1 MGGIQV
7 KKYNGSAWVNGAVK
21 KYNGSS
27 WVDAYTYKWNGSAW
41 VQIYPD
47 TFVSTSKTIT
57 GSSTTWTYRA
67 KVYKNWK
74 QEDAKQGSG
83 GKYSSSGGSGDSN
96 HYGFLNLSSNKF
108 TGHGDVNSV
117 SSASY
122 TAKRGG
128 AGTYNKNQ
136 TIKFYRGNVVP
147 TSSSSASPVNT
158 LSGKF
163 TCTTGSNVGSG
174 GTMSN
179 RSITGLDN
187 FKNWM
192 NGVSSKPQLYISSTA
207 SEDYLSIKGASTVKA
222 SYVYHADIVIYT
234 PPPSG
239 GGAAVMSYGLRSPSS
254 TYNTRTTTTS
264 FGSGSVLKK
273 VQSTVDDG
281 YHTMVIYPEEKNMTL
296 DEIVAYRTENNLPDI
311 STNDILTDYVKQIV
325 IKDIKIDSD
334 TNTVTAVLD
343 GLQDG
348 HIPEY
353 SIDGTNYSF
362 MPSSTVDT
370 YVGDLTPEFDK
381 NRHYVYIRVRNEKTD
396 SIDFEYIEEPLFLV
410 V

>member
-7 KKYNGSAWVNGAVK
+7 KKYNGSAWVDGAVK

-27 WVDAYTYKWNGSAW
+27 WVDGYTYKWNGSAW

-47 TFVSTSKTIT
+47 TFVSTSKTVT
-57 GSSTTWTYRA
+57 GSSTTWSYRA
-67 KVYKNWK
+67 QIYKNWK
-74 QEDAKQGSG
+74 QEDAKQGNG
-83 GKYSSSGGSGDSN
+83 GNYSNSGGSGDST
-96 HYGFLNLSSNKF
+96 HYGFLNLSSANF
-108 TGHGDVNSV
+108 TGTGNVNSV
-117 SSASY
+117 SSATYSG
-122 TAKRGG
+122 KRGG
-128 AGTYNKNQ
+128 AGYYNNNQ
-136 TIKFYRGNVVP
+136 TIKFYRGSIVP
-147 TSSSSASPVNT
+147 TAAGSTAPTNDIA
-158 LSGKF
+158 GNF

-174 GTMSN
+174 GSISN
-179 RSITGLDN
+179 RSISGTTNLIS
-187 FKNWM
+187 WM
-192 NGVSSKPQLYISSTA
+192 NGVGGKKQLYIYSNSA
-207 SEDYLSIKGASTVKA
+207 SDYLSLKGASTIKATYVYRADVITYTAPRASAA
-222 SYVYHADIVIYT
+222 SY
-234 PPPSG
+234 S
-239 GGAAVMSYGLRSPSS
+239 LRSPSS
-254 TYNTRTTTTS
+254 AYSTRTTTTS

-273 VQSTVDDG
+273 VRSTVDDA
-281 YHTMVIYPEEKNMTL
+281 YHTMVIYPEEKDMTL

-334 TNTVTAVLD
+334 THTVTAVLD

-353 SIDGTNYSF
+353 SIDGTNYNF

-370 YVGDLTPEFDK
+370 YIGDLTPEFDK

>member
-21 KYNGSS
+21 KYKGSS

-47 TFVSTSKTIT
+47 TFVSVSNKSVT
-57 GSSTTWTYRA
+57 GSSTTWSYRA
-67 KVYKNWK
+67 QIYKNWK
-74 QEDAKQGSG
+74 QEDAKQGNG
-83 GKYSSSGGSGDSN
+83 GHYSNSGGSGDST
-96 HYGFLNLSSNKF
+96 HYGFLNLSSDKF
-108 TGHGDVNSV
+108 TGHGNVNSV
-117 SSASY
+117 SSATYSG
-122 TAKRGG
+122 KRGG
-128 AGTYNKNQ
+128 AGKYNNNQ
-136 TIKFYRGNVVP
+136 TIKFYRGSIVP
-147 TSSSSASPVNT
+147 TAAGSSSPTSDVTGN
-158 LSGKF
+158 F

-174 GTMSN
+174 GSISN
-179 RSITGLDN
+179 KSISGTDN

-192 NGVSSKPQLYISSTA
+192 NGVSGKKQLYIYSNSA
-207 SEDYLSIKGASTVKA
+207 SDYLSLKGASTIKA
-222 SYVYHADIVIYT
+222 SYVYSSDT
-234 PPPSG
+234 
-239 GGAAVMSYGLRSPSS
+239 VMYASPSS
-254 TYNTRTTTTS
+254 ASYSLRPSASTFGTRTTTTS

-273 VQSTVDDG
+273 VQSTVDDA

-296 DEIVAYRTENNLPDI
+296 DEIVSYRTENNLPDI
-311 STNDILTDYVKQIV
+311 STNDILTDYVEQIV

-334 TNTVTAVLD
+334 THTVTTVLE

-370 YVGDLTPEFDK
+370 YYGDLTPEFDK
-381 NRHYVYIRVRNEKTD
+381 NRDYVYIRVRNEKTD

-410 V
+410 L

>member
-21 KYNGSS
+21 KYKGSS

-47 TFVSTSKTIT
+47 TFVSVSNKSVT
-57 GSSTTWTYRA
+57 GSSTTWSYRA
-67 KVYKNWK
+67 QVYKNWK
-74 QEDAKQGSG
+74 QEDAKQGNG
-83 GKYSSSGGSGDSN
+83 GHYSNSGGSGDST
-96 HYGFLNLSSNKF
+96 HYGFLNLSSDKF
-108 TGHGDVNSV
+108 TGHGNVNSV
-117 SSASY
+117 SSATYSG
-122 TAKRGG
+122 KRGG
-128 AGTYNKNQ
+128 AGNYNNNQ
-136 TIKFYRGNVVP
+136 TIKFYRGSIVP
-147 TSSSSASPVNT
+147 TAAGSSSPTSDVTGN
-158 LSGKF
+158 F
-163 TCTTGSNVGSG
+163 TCTTGSGVGSG
-174 GTMSN
+174 GSISN
-179 RSITGLDN
+179 KSISGTDN

-192 NGVSSKPQLYISSTA
+192 NGVSGKKQLYIYSNSA
-207 SEDYLSIKGASTVKA
+207 SDYLSLKGASTVKA
-222 SYVYHADIVIYT
+222 SYVYSSDT
-234 PPPSG
+234 
-239 GGAAVMSYGLRSPSS
+239 VMYASPSS
-254 TYNTRTTTTS
+254 ASYSLRPSASTFGTRTTTTS

-273 VQSTVDDG
+273 VQSTVDDA

-311 STNDILTDYVKQIV
+311 STNDILTDYVEQIV

-334 TNTVTAVLD
+334 THTVTTVLE

-370 YVGDLTPEFDK
+370 YYGDLTPEFDK
-381 NRHYVYIRVRNEKTD
+381 NRDYVYIRVRNEKTD

-410 V
+410 L

>member
-1 MGGIQV
+1 MGDIQV
-7 KKYNGSAWVNGAVK
+7 KKYNGSAWVDGAVK

-47 TFVSTSKTIT
+47 AFVSTSKTVT
-57 GSSTTWTYRA
+57 GSSTTWSYRA
-67 KVYKNWK
+67 QIYKNWK
-74 QEDAKQGSG
+74 QEDAKQGNG
-83 GKYSSSGGSGDSN
+83 GNYSNSGGSGDST
-96 HYGFLNLSSNKF
+96 HYGFLNLSSTNF
-108 TGHGDVNSV
+108 TGSGNVNSV
-117 SSASY
+117 SSATYSG
-122 TAKRGG
+122 KRGG
-128 AGTYNKNQ
+128 AGYYNNNQ
-136 TIKFYRGNVVP
+136 TIKFYRGSIVP
-147 TSSSSASPVNT
+147 TAAGSTAPTNDVTGN
-158 LSGKF
+158 F

-174 GTMSN
+174 GSISN
-179 RSITGLDN
+179 RSISGTTNLIS
-187 FKNWM
+187 WM
-192 NGVSSKPQLYISSTA
+192 NGVGGKKQLYIYSNSA
-207 SEDYLSIKGASTVKA
+207 SDYLSLKGASTIKATYVYRANVITYTSPRASAA
-222 SYVYHADIVIYT
+222 SY
-234 PPPSG
+234 S
-239 GGAAVMSYGLRSPSS
+239 LRSPSAS
-254 TYNTRTTTTS
+254 AFSTRTTTTS

-273 VQSTVDDG
+273 VQSTVDDA

-311 STNDILTDYVKQIV
+311 STNDILTDYVEQIV

-334 TNTVTAVLD
+334 TNTVTAILE

-362 MPSSTVDT
+362 MPSSTIDT
-370 YVGDLTPEFDK
+370 YYGDLTPEFDK
-381 NRHYVYIRVRNEKTD
+381 NRDYVYIRVRNEKTD

>member
-21 KYNGSS
+21 KYKGSS

-47 TFVSTSKTIT
+47 TFVSVSNKSVT
-57 GSSTTWTYRA
+57 GSSTTWSYRA
-67 KVYKNWK
+67 QIYKNWK
-74 QEDAKQGSG
+74 QEDAKQGNG
-83 GKYSSSGGSGDSN
+83 GHYSNSGGSGDST
-96 HYGFLNLSSNKF
+96 HYGFLNLSSDKF
-108 TGHGDVNSV
+108 TGHGNVNSV
-117 SSASY
+117 SSATYSG
-122 TAKRGG
+122 KRGG
-128 AGTYNKNQ
+128 AGKYNNNQ
-136 TIKFYRGNVVP
+136 TIKFYRGSIVP
-147 TSSSSASPVNT
+147 TAAGSSSPTSDVTGN
-158 LSGKF
+158 F
-163 TCTTGSNVGSG
+163 TCTTGSGVGSG
-174 GTMSN
+174 GSISN
-179 RSITGLDN
+179 KSISGTDN

-192 NGVSSKPQLYISSTA
+192 NGVSGKKQLYIYSNSA
-207 SEDYLSIKGASTVKA
+207 SDYLSLKGASTVKA
-222 SYVYHADIVIYT
+222 SYVYSSDT
-234 PPPSG
+234 
-239 GGAAVMSYGLRSPSS
+239 VMYASPSS
-254 TYNTRTTTTS
+254 ASYSLRPSASTFGTRTTTTS

-273 VQSTVDDG
+273 VQSTVDDA

-296 DEIVAYRTENNLPDI
+296 DEIVSYRTENNLPDI
-311 STNDILTDYVKQIV
+311 STNDILTDYVEQIV

-334 TNTVTAVLD
+334 THTVTTVLE

-370 YVGDLTPEFDK
+370 YYGDLTPEFDK
-381 NRHYVYIRVRNEKTD
+381 NRDYVYIRVRNEKTD

-410 V
+410 L

>member
-21 KYNGSS
+21 KYKGSS

-47 TFVSTSKTIT
+47 TYVSVSNKSVT
-57 GSSTTWTYRA
+57 GSSTTWSYRA
-67 KVYKNWK
+67 QVYKNWK
-74 QEDAKQGSG
+74 QEDTKQGNGGHYSNSG
-83 GKYSSSGGSGDSN
+83 GYGDST
-96 HYGFLNLSSNKF
+96 HYGFLNLSSDKF
-108 TGHGDVNSV
+108 TGHGNVNSV
-117 SSASY
+117 SSATYSG
-122 TAKRGG
+122 KRGG
-128 AGTYNKNQ
+128 AGNYNNNQ
-136 TIKFYRGNVVP
+136 TIKFYRGSIVP
-147 TSSSSASPVNT
+147 TATGSSSPTSDVTGN
-158 LSGKF
+158 F
-163 TCTTGSNVGSG
+163 TCTTGSGVGSG
-174 GTMSN
+174 GSISN
-179 RSITGLDN
+179 RSISGTDN

-192 NGVSSKPQLYISSTA
+192 NGVSGKKQLYIYSNSS
-207 SEDYLSIKGASTVKA
+207 SDYLSLKGASTIKA
-222 SYVYHADIVIYT
+222 SYVYSSDT
-234 PPPSG
+234 
-239 GGAAVMSYGLRSPSS
+239 VMYASPSS
-254 TYNTRTTTTS
+254 ASYSLRPSASTFGTRTTTTS
-264 FGSGSVLKK
+264 FGSGKVLKK
-273 VQSTVDDG
+273 VQSTVDDA

-311 STNDILTDYVKQIV
+311 STNDILTDYVEQIV

-334 TNTVTAVLD
+334 TNTVTTVLE

-370 YVGDLTPEFDK
+370 YYGDLTPEFDK
-381 NRHYVYIRVRNEKTD
+381 NRDYVYIRVRNEKTD

-410 V
+410 L

>member
-1 MGGIQV
+1 MGGIQI
-7 KKYNGSAWVNGAVK
+7 KKYNGSAWVDGAVK

-27 WVDAYTYKWNGSAW
+27 WVDGYTYKWNGSAW

-83 GKYSSSGGSGDSN
+83 GNYSSSGGSGDSN

-128 AGTYNKNQ
+128 AGKYNVNQ
-136 TIKFYRGNVVP
+136 TIKFYRGNIVP
-147 TSSSSASPVNT
+147 TSPSSASPVDT
-158 LSGKF
+158 LSGNF

-192 NGVSSKPQLYISSTA
+192 NGVSGKSQLYISSTA
-207 SEDYLSIKGASTVKA
+207 SADYLSIKGASTVKA
-222 SYVYHADIVIYT
+222 SYVYRADVITYV
-234 PPPSG
+234 PSG
-239 GGAAVMSYGLRSPSS
+239 GGAASYGLRSPSN
-254 TYNTRTTTTS
+254 TYSTRTTTTS

-273 VQSTVDDG
+273 VQSTVDDA

-311 STNDILTDYVKQIV
+311 STNDILTDYVKQPV
-325 IKDIKIDSD
+325 IKDFKIDHD
-334 TNTVTAVLD
+334 NHMVKVQLD

-348 HIPEY
+348 HIPEF
-353 SIDGTNYSF
+353 SIDGDNYYF
-362 MPSSTVDT
+362 MSSPSVDIYT
-370 YVGDLTPEFDK
+370 GDLTSEFDK
-381 NRHYVYIRVRNEKTD
+381 NRDYVYIRVRNEITD
-396 SIDFEYIEEPLFLV
+396 SIDLEYIEEPLFLV

>member
-21 KYNGSS
+21 KYKGSS

-47 TFVSTSKTIT
+47 TFVSVSNKSVT
-57 GSSTTWTYRA
+57 GSSTTWSYRA
-67 KVYKNWK
+67 QIYKNWK
-74 QEDAKQGSG
+74 QEDAKQGNG
-83 GKYSSSGGSGDSN
+83 GHYSNSGGSGDST
-96 HYGFLNLSSNKF
+96 HYGFLNLSSDKF
-108 TGHGDVNSV
+108 TGHGNVNSV
-117 SSASY
+117 SSATYSG
-122 TAKRGG
+122 KRGG
-128 AGTYNKNQ
+128 AGKYNNNQ
-136 TIKFYRGNVVP
+136 TIKFYRGSIVP
-147 TSSSSASPVNT
+147 TAAGSSSPTSDVTGN
-158 LSGKF
+158 F

-174 GTMSN
+174 GSISN
-179 RSITGLDN
+179 KSISGTDN

-192 NGVSSKPQLYISSTA
+192 NGVNGKKQLYIYSNSA
-207 SEDYLSIKGASTVKA
+207 SDYLSLKGASTIKA
-222 SYVYHADIVIYT
+222 SYVYSSDT
-234 PPPSG
+234 
-239 GGAAVMSYGLRSPSS
+239 VMYASPSS
-254 TYNTRTTTTS
+254 ASYSLRPSASTFGTRTTTTS
-264 FGSGSVLKK
+264 FGSGKVLKK
-273 VQSTVDDG
+273 VQSTVDDA

-311 STNDILTDYVKQIV
+311 STNDILTDYVEQIV

-334 TNTVTAVLD
+334 THTVTTVLE

-370 YVGDLTPEFDK
+370 YYGDLTPEFDK
-381 NRHYVYIRVRNEKTD
+381 NRDYVYIRVRNEKTD

-410 V
+410 L

>member
-21 KYNGSS
+21 KYKGSS

-47 TFVSTSKTIT
+47 TFVSVSNKSVT
-57 GSSTTWTYRA
+57 GSSTTWSYRA
-67 KVYKNWK
+67 QIYKNWK
-74 QEDAKQGSG
+74 QEDAKQGNGGHYSNSG
-83 GKYSSSGGSGDSN
+83 GYGDST
-96 HYGFLNLSSNKF
+96 HYGFLNLSSDKF
-108 TGHGDVNSV
+108 TGHGNVNSV
-117 SSASY
+117 SSATYSG
-122 TAKRGG
+122 KRGG
-128 AGTYNKNQ
+128 AGNYNNNQ
-136 TIKFYRGNVVP
+136 TIKFYRGSIVP
-147 TSSSSASPVNT
+147 TAAGSSSPTSDM
-158 LSGKF
+158 SGNF

-174 GTMSN
+174 GSISN
-179 RSITGLDN
+179 RSISGTDN

-192 NGVSSKPQLYISSTA
+192 NGVSGKKQLYIYSNSS
-207 SEDYLSIKGASTVKA
+207 SDYLSLKGASTIKA
-222 SYVYHADIVIYT
+222 SYVYSSDT
-234 PPPSG
+234 
-239 GGAAVMSYGLRSPSS
+239 VMYASPSS
-254 TYNTRTTTTS
+254 ASYSLRPSASTFGTRTTTTS

-273 VQSTVDDG
+273 VQSTVDDA

-311 STNDILTDYVKQIV
+311 STNDILTDYVEQIV

-334 TNTVTAVLD
+334 THTVTTVLE

-370 YVGDLTPEFDK
+370 YYGDLTPEFDK
-381 NRHYVYIRVRNEKTD
+381 NRDYVYIRVRNEKTD

-410 V
+410 L

>member
-21 KYNGSS
+21 KYKGSS

-47 TFVSTSKTIT
+47 TYVSVSNKSVT
-57 GSSTTWTYRA
+57 GSSTTWSYRA
-67 KVYKNWK
+67 QIYKNWK
-74 QEDAKQGSG
+74 QEDAKQGNGGHYSNSG
-83 GKYSSSGGSGDSN
+83 GYGDST
-96 HYGFLNLSSNKF
+96 HYGFLNLSSDKF
-108 TGHGDVNSV
+108 TGHGNVNSV
-117 SSASY
+117 SSATYSG
-122 TAKRGG
+122 KRGG
-128 AGTYNKNQ
+128 AGNYNNNQ
-136 TIKFYRGNVVP
+136 TIKFYRGSIVP
-147 TSSSSASPVNT
+147 TAAGSSSPTSDVTGN
-158 LSGKF
+158 F
-163 TCTTGSNVGSG
+163 TCTTGSGVGSG
-174 GTMSN
+174 GSISN
-179 RSITGLDN
+179 RSISGTDN

-192 NGVSSKPQLYISSTA
+192 NGVSGKKQLYIYSNSA
-207 SEDYLSIKGASTVKA
+207 SDYLSLKEASTIKA
-222 SYVYHADIVIYT
+222 SYVYIASTATYAT
-234 PPPSG
+234 ST
-239 GGAAVMSYGLRSPSS
+239 ASYSLRSPFS
-254 TYNTRTTTTS
+254 TRTTTTS

-273 VQSTVDDG
+273 VQSTVDNA
-281 YHTMVIYPEEKNMTL
+281 YHTMVIYPEEENMTL

-311 STNDILTDYVKQIV
+311 STDDILTDYVEQIV

-334 TNTVTAVLD
+334 THTVTTVLE

-370 YVGDLTPEFDK
+370 YYGDLTPEFDK
-381 NRHYVYIRVRNEKTD
+381 NRDYVYIRVRNEKTD

-410 V
+410 L

>member
-7 KKYNGSAWVNGAVK
+7 KKYNGSAWVDGAVK

-27 WVDAYTYKWNGSAW
+27 WVDGYTYKWNGSAW

-74 QEDAKQGSG
+74 KEDAKQGSG

-117 SSASY
+117 NSASY

-128 AGTYNKNQ
+128 AGTYNVNQ

-207 SEDYLSIKGASTVKA
+207 SADYLSIKGAATVKA
-222 SYVYHADIVIYT
+222 SYVYRADVITYV
-234 PPPSG
+234 PSG
-239 GGAAVMSYGLRSPSS
+239 GGAAVMS
-254 TYNTRTTTTS
+254 
-264 FGSGSVLKK
+264 
-273 VQSTVDDG
+273 
-281 YHTMVIYPEEKNMTL
+281 
-296 DEIVAYRTENNLPDI
+296 
-311 STNDILTDYVKQIV
+311 
-325 IKDIKIDSD
+325 
-334 TNTVTAVLD
+334 
-343 GLQDG
+343 
-348 HIPEY
+348 
-353 SIDGTNYSF
+353 
-362 MPSSTVDT
+362 
-370 YVGDLTPEFDK
+370 
-381 NRHYVYIRVRNEKTD
+381 
-396 SIDFEYIEEPLFLV
+396 
-410 V
+410 